1 MECVQWKCVGM
12 GEGAGG
18 GEEMSQVLI
27 NTKR

>member
-18 GEEMSQVLI
+18 EEMSQVLI